1 MAHRQAH
8 DVNSGEAG
16 HSLQSRARDKREKN
30 LKLGVVLPVTVGLSV
45 TVYSKKGG
53 SSLGI

>member
-16 HSLQSRARDKREKN
+16 HRLQSRARDKREQK
-30 LKLGVVLPVTVGLSV
+30 LKLGVGVGLPVTVS
-45 TVYSKKGG
+45 SKIGS